1 MNRMTV
7 RHGWVAILVAA
18 LCLAT
23 TVPRPALAA
32 PGDRLWIKGFAG
44 SRQHGDQA
52 NSIAISPD
60 GRTVFVTGEQG
71 GLESSTIAYDAGSGT
86 RLWAVHHDTLIF
98 TLVAAAAR
106 RVFVTGESLDTHDF
120 STMAL
125 DADTGAVQ
133 WKRRYHGPPGSS
145 DAPGDIT
152 LSPDGRSLFVTG
164 PLSLSNGGA
173 KEGTVAYRT
182 SDGATLWSTRWGG
195 TPQGDRSARIVA
207 SDSRVFVSTTSIAGP
222 TRDYATLAYDAATGA
237 PLWTRLYD
245 GSADWDATAGVALGP
260 HGASVF
266 VTGQSWKAD
275 EADFVTIGYRAS
287 DGSPLWTSRY
297 AGPRAGYDT
306 PVAITTSP
314 DRAELYVTGLS
325 SGVAGVGLPDYA
337 TVALDTVTGTQLW
350 ASRYDGP
357 PIGQY
362 DAPIAMSANDT
373 NVFVTGTSASTR
385 QYACDDGPTFV
396 CYDRDVLTIAYSADA
411 GARSWVRRYSGSG
424 ERDDRGSAIV
434 VGPEGG
440 RIFVAGEQVTTAQR
454 ATFPRWVTI
463 AYDTR

>member
-1 MNRMTV
+1 MTV
-7 RHGWVAILVAA
+7 RRGWLPLALAA

-23 TVPRPALAA
+23 TLAAPARAA
-32 PGDRLWIKGFAG
+32 PGDRLWIKGYAG
-44 SRQHGDQA
+44 TRGRGDRA
-52 NSIAISPD
+52 TSLALSPD

-71 GLESSTIAYDAGSGT
+71 GLESSTVAYDARTGT
-86 RLWAVHHDTLIF
+86 RLWAVHHGAVIF
-98 TLVAAAAR
+98 PIVAANGSH
-106 RVFVTGESLDTHDF
+106 VFVTGLAVEGSVFFTV
-120 STMAL
+120 AL
-125 DADTGAVQ
+125 DSGTGAVR
-133 WKRRYHGPPGSS
+133 WTRRHHGPPGSG
-145 DAPGDIT
+145 DAPSGIA
-152 LSPDGRSLFVTG
+152 LSPDGQNVFVTG
-164 PLSLSNGGA
+164 SLTLTSGRV
-173 KEGTVAYRT
+173 KEDTVAYRT
-182 SDGATLWSTRWGG
+182 HDGATVWSARWDGP
-195 TPQGDRSARIVA
+195 TENDLSARIVA
-207 SDSRVFVSTTSIAGP
+207 GDTRVFVATTNDEGGARG
-222 TRDYATLAYDAATGA
+222 RDYATLAYDAATGA

-396 CYDRDVLTIAYSADA
+396 CYDRDVLTIAYGADD

-424 ERDDRGSAIV
+424 DRDDRGSAIV